1 MVGYKK
7 SVNSYISSND
17 WAGRSVNADT
27 PQYFIRN
34 RDDGIDTHFI
44 LKKYNL
50 KSGLS
55 CSSSAIEVFDLSDEV
70 AETNIN
76 KYLVLYLYAAVIV
89 ISEIVY
95 KLSSESFKELFT
107 KLQRGDAF
115 I

>member
-1 MVGYKK
+1 M
-7 SVNSYISSND
+7 
-17 WAGRSVNADT
+17 
-27 PQYFIRN
+27 
-34 RDDGIDTHFI
+34 
-44 LKKYNL
+44 
-50 KSGLS
+50 
-55 CSSSAIEVFDLSDEV
+55 FDLSDEV